1 MEKLLKER
9 WIKLKKML
17 FIATQKYL
25 LMSPK
30 KLRPVADLA
39 KKMKPKDALEQ
50 LPFVG
55 KRGVEPIV
63 KVLKNAM
70 AMAKAKGFGEDDVK
84 IKEIQ
89 IGDGPRLKRG
99 IAVSRG
105 QSHPI
110 IKKMSHIRIVLE
122 TIKDETKIAKRAEI
136 GKEAE
141 VKETNEAKKE
151 EKKVK
156 AVKKGKDNGTKS

>member
-1 MEKLLKER
+1 MLRGL

-17 FIATQKYL
+17 IIATQKYL

-39 KKMKPKDALEQ
+39 KKMKPKDVLEQ

-55 KRGVEPIV
+55 KRGVEPII

-70 AMAKAKGFGEDDVK
+70 AIAKSRGFGEDDVR

-99 IAVSRG
+99 IAVSKG
-105 QSHPI
+105 QWHPI
-110 IKKMSHIRIVLE
+110 VKKMSHIRIVLE
-122 TIKDETKIAKRAEI
+122 TTKKEVEVKKDTEVK
-136 GKEAE
+136 KEAKT
-141 VKETNEAKKE
+141 VKPE
-151 EKKVK
+151 
-156 AVKKGKDNGTKS
+156 KKGKDNGTKS

>member
-1 MEKLLKER
+1 MLRER
-9 WIKLKKML
+9 WTKLKKML

-39 KKMKPKDALEQ
+39 KKMKPKDALEK

-55 KRGVEPIV
+55 KRGVEP
-63 KVLKNAM
+63 VLKVIKSAM
-70 AMAKAKGFGEDDVK
+70 ASAKAKGFGEDDLK

-105 QSHPI
+105 QWHPI
-110 IKKMSHIRIVLE
+110 VKKMSHIRVVLE
-122 TIKDETKIAKRAEI
+122 TINDK
-136 GKEAE
+136 KE
-141 VKETNEAKKE
+141 VKKE
-151 EKKVK
+151 ETAEEKVEVKK
-156 AVKKGKDNGTKS
+156 AVKKGKNNGTKN